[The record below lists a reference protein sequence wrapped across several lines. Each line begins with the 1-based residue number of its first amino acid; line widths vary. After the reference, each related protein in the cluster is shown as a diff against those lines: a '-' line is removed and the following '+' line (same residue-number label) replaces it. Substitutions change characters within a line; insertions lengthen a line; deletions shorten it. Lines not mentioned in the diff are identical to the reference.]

1 MKYRGQKNGIQR
13 ANQVPVLKVSHVKNP
28 IPGEVVVWNL
38 QRDDPVVIG
47 NITLH
52 TEAVVH
58 MEWVQISDMMQT
70 RPVLVSAGRDGSIV
84 IWSSKTVSGTLKPS
98 LW

>member
-1 MKYRGQKNGIQR
+1 MHF
-13 ANQVPVLKVSHVKNP
+13 LKVSEVNNY

-38 QRDDPVVIG
+38 QRDDPIVIG

-58 MEWVQISDMMQT
+58 MEWVQNFDMMQT
-70 RPVLVSAGRDGSIV
+70 RPILVSAARDGSIV

-98 LW
+98 IW